1 MILGELAMKKFFF
14 FPLWK
19 IENLEGKLSK
29 LEQNGWR
36 LDRLSPF
43 NCFHFVEATAK
54 DTSYFFTYKL
64 IKENGM
70 ADIEHF
76 LKSKH
81 NANPVRGTPA
91 ASILHS
97 VYVYRIVS
105 CANLEKP
112 RFYRNI
118 YLQHLVFQKILLG
131 IFMPILCSLLL
142 TFQLIS
148 GGLPAEDIPQWIFLG
163 FLVLLSL
170 AYCGY
175 QFYGLCHLKQQYKKM
190 LQHISISYDD
200 LLS

>member
-1 MILGELAMKKFFF
+1 MKKFFF
-14 FPLWK
+14 FPLWR
-19 IENLEGKLSK
+19 IEKLEEKLSK
-29 LEQNGWR
+29 LEQKGWR

-43 NCFHFVEATAK
+43 NCFHFVEAAAK

-81 NANPVRGTPA
+81 SANPVPGTPA
-91 ASILHS
+91 ASIHHS

-105 CANLEKP
+105 CVDLEKP

-118 YLQHLVFQKILLG
+118 YLQHLVCQKILLG
-131 IFMPILCSLLL
+131 MFMPILCSLLL
-142 TFQLIS
+142 TIQLIS
-148 GGLPAEDIPQWIFLG
+148 GGIPNIPQWIFLG
-163 FLVLLSL
+163 VVALLSV

-175 QFYGLCHLKQQYKKM
+175 QFYGLCRLKQQYKKM
-190 LQHISISYDD
+190 LQHISISYND

>member
-1 MILGELAMKKFFF
+1 MKKFFF

-19 IENLEGKLSK
+19 IEKLEEELSK
-29 LEQNGWR
+29 LEQKGWR

-43 NCFHFVEATAK
+43 NCFHFVEAAAK

-81 NANPVRGTPA
+81 SANPVPGTPA

-105 CANLEKP
+105 CADLEKP

-118 YLQHLVFQKILLG
+118 YLQHLVCQKILLG
-131 IFMPILCSLLL
+131 MFMPILCSLLL
-142 TFQLIS
+142 TIQLFSGRIS
-148 GGLPAEDIPQWIFLG
+148 AKDIPQWIFLG
-163 FLVLLSL
+163 VVTLLSL

-175 QFYGLCHLKQQYKKM
+175 QFYGLCRLKQQYKKM
-190 LQHISISYDD
+190 HISISYND